1 MEYKTI
7 STNDGKIL
15 AKLEEGGREWFSVG
29 DLYELY
35 PEEKPQNIRVQISRM
50 VEKGLVTRLYKDLY
64 YVVPLNQDAG
74 NYLPDWHL
82 LAEPLT
88 RGSSFYIGYYS
99 ALQVHGLITQP
110 SLKEQIVWDYGKS
123 KSIDIKGVEFQIIS
137 HNKKHFFGQKKI
149 WIDSFYKVVCSDLEK
164 TVIDCLFKPEY
175 AGSIIECAKAI
186 WMAREKIDYR
196 KLLQYAVRF
205 DCQAVIKRLGYILE
219 LLEIG
224 GGIIPEL
231 YALRTATISPLD
243 TESPN
248 EGRIS
253 TRWSLRVNVE
263 NETILSAINN

>member
-7 STNDGKIL
+7 STNEGKIL
-15 AKLEEGGREWFSVG
+15 AKLEEDGREWFSAG

-50 VEKGLVTRLYKDLY
+50 ADKGLVTRLYKDLY

-88 RGSSFYIGYYS
+88 KGASFYIGYYS

-149 WIDSFYKVVCSDLEK
+149 
-164 TVIDCLFKPEY
+164 CLAHDNF
-175 AGSIIECAKAI
+175 
-186 WMAREKIDYR
+186 
-196 KLLQYAVRF
+196 
-205 DCQAVIKRLGYILE
+205 
-219 LLEIG
+219 
-224 GGIIPEL
+224 
-231 YALRTATISPLD
+231 
-243 TESPN
+243 
-248 EGRIS
+248 
-253 TRWSLRVNVE
+253 
-263 NETILSAINN
+263 